1 MELDA
6 IKLKE
11 CIFSME
17 DNEIIDTD
25 GYKVH
30 NCPWM
35 QSFPNGIR
43 TVKHTIAFI
52 SKRYRAAN
60 AFGGITRN
68 NDTNY
73 YLAVDDYWLQKHIK
87 EMDDEV
93 IVIGRG
99 EDQFHLEFPYYVT
112 ATVDDFD
119 DTYTDFDCALNNFE
133 KIEDMY
139 VAWNSDKTQL
149 YIHSDKWGLHYAGY

>member
-1 MELDA
+1 
-6 IKLKE
+6 
-11 CIFSME
+11 ME
-17 DNEIIDTD
+17 DTEVLDID
-25 GYKVH
+25 GYVVH

-35 QSFPNGIR
+35 QSFPNGLR
-43 TVKHTIAFI
+43 TVKHTIAFV
-52 SKRYRAAN
+52 SKRHRVAN

-73 YLAVDDYWLQKHIK
+73 YLAVDEHCLQKHIK
-87 EMDDEV
+87 DMEDEV

-112 ATVDDFD
+112 ATVSDFD
-119 DTYTDFDCALNNFE
+119 DAYTDFDCALNNFE
-133 KIEDMY
+133 KIDDMY
-139 VAWNSDKTQL
+139 VAWNSDRTQL

>member
-11 CIFSME
+11 CIFLME

-30 NCPWM
+30 DCPWM
-35 QSFPNGIR
+35 QSFPNGQR

-52 SKRYRAAN
+52 SKKHRAAN

-73 YLAVDDYWLQKHIK
+73 YLAVDDNWLQKHIK

-112 ATVDDFD
+112 ATVNDFD